1 MLVLFYQVSDMLQN
15 VKEKIE
21 TYIKEHPKQK
31 EGILFF
37 LYSSVA
43 GFTQVV
49 VHLILDLLL
58 KHLVTPVNIWPF
70 GRQALGTFLAF
81 LISNIVGKTV
91 SFIMNRK
98 KTFEATGNVTL
109 SAVGYFVMCVLLI
122 IAESIVGAPLQNWCY
137 RVLGGKVHGAVL
149 STLSAENPVLYQIC
163 ALISQG
169 IYGTVDWI
177 IVFFMDK
184 YVFMKK
190 K

>member
-1 MLVLFYQVSDMLQN
+1 MFERT
-15 VKEKIE
+15 KEKLE
-21 TYIKEHPKQK
+21 AYIADHPKQK
-31 EGILFF
+31 EGILFY
-37 LYSSVA
+37 LYSSIA
-43 GFTQVV
+43 GFTQVM

-58 KHLVTPVNIWPF
+58 KNVTKPVEIWPF
-70 GRQALGTFLAF
+70 GRQALGTFIAF

-98 KTFEATGNVTL
+98 KTFEATNNVTL

-137 RVLGGKVHGAVL
+137 RVLGGQVNGTEL
-149 STLSAENPVLYQIC
+149 STLTAANGVLYQIC
-163 ALISQG
+163 AFISQG

-184 YVFMKK
+184 YIFMRKK
-190 K
+190 